1 VANEARKLQKMIDD
15 WNRLG
20 RKIEDALPLSR
31 GGRDPN
37 PQFPL
42 PGPAP
47 IRGIPTTR
55 ISAEDYQNIRWKPTP
70 AYVDAIKSELDQV
83 PEMDVDIAL
92 DDLRKRAEETNDQV
106 LANAVAELT
115 GTRPKNV
122 RPVQIIPIQRARPS
136 GREVIRRSGQFSR
149 ANIMPRLR
157 PIPKT
162 RMVKRKVSAYS
173 KEFGKQLKK
182 LKAKHPRTPVTR
194 LMKKAHV
201 ATRKVRKKN

>member
-1 VANEARKLQKMIDD
+1 MANEARKLQLLIDD
-15 WNRLG
+15 LNNFG
-20 RKIEDALPLSR
+20 RELEKMLPLTR
-31 GGRDPN
+31 GGTDPN

-42 PGPAP
+42 PGPSP
-47 IRGIPTTR
+47 IQGIPTTR

-70 AYVDAIKSELDQV
+70 AYVDGIRNELDQV

-92 DDLRKRAEETNDQV
+92 DDLMKQAEETNDQV
-106 LANAVAELT
+106 LANALAELT
-115 GTRPKNV
+115 ATRPKNV

-136 GREVIRRSGQFSR
+136 GRDVIRRSGQFSR

-182 LKAKHPRTPVTR
+182 LKAKHPRTPVTK

-201 ATRKVRKKN
+201 ATRKARK

>member
-1 VANEARKLQKMIDD
+1 VANERRKLQLMLEE
-15 WNRLG
+15 WNDFLE
-20 RKIEDALPLSR
+20 KTLPLTR

-47 IRGIPTTR
+47 IQGIPTTR

-70 AYVDAIKSELDQV
+70 AYVDGIRNELEQV
-83 PEMDVDIAL
+83 DPMDVDIAL
-92 DDLRKRAEETNDQV
+92 DDLMKQAEETNDQV
-106 LANAVAELT
+106 LANALAELT
-115 GTRPKNV
+115 ATRPKNV

-136 GREVIRRSGQFSR
+136 GRDVIRRSGQFSR

-201 ATRKVRKKN
+201 ATRKARK

>member
-1 VANEARKLQKMIDD
+1 MANERRKLQLMFEEWSDFLEKT
-15 WNRLG
+15 
-20 RKIEDALPLSR
+20 LPLTR
-31 GGRDPN
+31 GGNPSRDP
-37 PQFPL
+37 FPRSET
-42 PGPAP
+42 PT
-47 IRGIPTTR
+47 IQGIPTTR
-55 ISAEDYQNIRWKPTP
+55 MSAEDYQNIRWKPTP
-70 AYVDAIKSELDQV
+70 AYVDGIRNELDQV

-92 DDLRKRAEETNDQV
+92 DDLMKQAEETNDQV
-106 LANAVAELT
+106 LANALAELT
-115 GTRPKNV
+115 ATRPKNV

-136 GREVIRRSGQFSR
+136 GRDVIRRSGQFSR

-182 LKAKHPRTPVTR
+182 LKAKHPRTPITR

-201 ATRKVRKKN
+201 ATRKARK